1 MANESTCFKCGK
13 PLESDAIPIYK
24 KMINRGAE
32 EFFCID
38 CSSRYLNVS
47 VDLLRQKIVEF
58 KKMGCTL
65 FEA

>member
-1 MANESTCFKCGK
+1 MMHCKECGRTLTK
-13 PLESDAIPIYK
+13 DEIALHKKIY
-24 KMINRGAE
+24 NRDAE

-38 CSSRYLNVS
+38 CSSRYLDVS

>member
-1 MANESTCFKCGK
+1 MAHCKECGRSLTK
-13 PLESDAIPIYK
+13 DEIY
-24 KMINRGAE
+24 NRDAE

-38 CSSRYLNVS
+38 CSSRYLDVS

>member
-1 MANESTCFKCGK
+1 MAHCKECGRSLTK
-13 PLESDAIPIYK
+13 DEIALHKKIY
-24 KMINRGAE
+24 NRGAE
-32 EFFCID
+32 EF
-38 CSSRYLNVS
+38 SARLQQPVPGVS